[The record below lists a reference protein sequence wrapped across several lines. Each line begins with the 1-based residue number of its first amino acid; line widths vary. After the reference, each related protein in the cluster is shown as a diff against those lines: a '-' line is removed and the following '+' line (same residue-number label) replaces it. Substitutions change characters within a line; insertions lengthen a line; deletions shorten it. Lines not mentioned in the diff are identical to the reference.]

1 MSTATAPP
9 STGGPATARASE
21 EQPFDLR
28 LPDRL
33 ARIPIKVW
41 IGAVLVAVMAISAV
55 LRTRYIGGQFW
66 MDEGLSVGISTHPLA
81 DIPTVLRHD
90 GSPPLFY
97 MLLHVWMSAFGS
109 TETSTHV
116 LSLIFGL
123 LTIPAGA
130 WVAGSLMGRW
140 AAVMAMVLFAL
151 NPFITAYSQETRMY
165 SMMVLLGLLATGG
178 FIHAF
183 VYRRRRYLI
192 LFAACQALMLYTHI
206 WGAFYGVGAFL
217 AFLLIWR
224 ASDERRALVRDA
236 VYAFGAAAVLF
247 LPWLPTLLYQATHT
261 GSPWDSAPNFGAPVQ
276 ISRNLLGGDR
286 ATVALVLTTAIGVAP
301 LWRRDRWRSQPAL
314 LMWTLLIM
322 VVGTLAF
329 GWVLSRISPAWAY
342 RYFAPIVGALLLLFA
357 LGLSRAKVLGLAAI
371 IAVIVFWANP
381 SSYSPQHKSDMR
393 TLAAQVGPLLHPHDM
408 VIVAQPEEVPLAWY
422 YLPAGLRYANP
433 SGLVEDDQSMNWVD
447 ALSRLQNA
455 NPTST
460 FHHLVATL
468 KRNQQVLFVRP
479 LTEGAQNWQAPW
491 TRLVRRRAAQWGALF
506 ASDPSLKAVA
516 VAPNNYRGA
525 CCVANSAVLYRK
537 T

>member
-1 MSTATAPP
+1 MATVTAPQPPRAPAASGATA
-9 STGGPATARASE
+9 
-21 EQPFDLR
+21 EQPFDLHF
-28 LPDRL
+28 PDRL

-41 IGAVLVAVMAISAV
+41 IGLVLVAVMAVSAF

-66 MDEGLSVGISTHPLA
+66 MDEGLSVGISTHPLT

-90 GSPPLFY
+90 GSPPLYY
-97 MLLHVWMSAFGS
+97 MLLHLWMTAFGS
-109 TETSTHV
+109 TEASTHA

-130 WVAGSLMGRW
+130 WVAWSLMGRW
-140 AAVMAMVLFAL
+140 ASVIAMVLFAL

-165 SMMVLLGLLATGG
+165 SLMVLLGLLATGG

-183 VYRRRRYLI
+183 VHRRRAYLI
-192 LFAACQALMLYTHI
+192 LFVVCQALMLYTHI

-217 AFLLIWR
+217 AFLFIWR
-224 ASDERRALVRDA
+224 SSDERRALTRDA
-236 VYAFGAAAVLF
+236 VYAFGGAAVLF

-286 ATVALVLTTAIGVAP
+286 ATVALVLSTAVGVAP
-301 LWRRDRWRSQPAL
+301 LCRRESWRSRAAL
-314 LMWTLLIM
+314 TMWTLLIM

-329 GWVLSRISPAWAY
+329 GWVLSRVSPAWAY
-342 RYFAPIVGALLLLFA
+342 RYFAPILGALLLLFA
-357 LGLSRAKVLGLAAI
+357 LGLSRAKALGLVAI

-393 TLAAQVGPLLHPHDM
+393 TVAAEVGPMLHPHDL

-433 SGLVEDDQSMNWVD
+433 SGLVEDDQSMNWVH
-447 ALSRLQNA
+447 ALDRLQNA
-455 NPTST
+455 SPTST
-460 FHHLVATL
+460 FNRLIATL
-468 KRNQQVLFVRP
+468 KPNQQVLFVRP

-506 ASDPSLKAVA
+506 ASDPSLKPVA
-516 VAPNNYRGA
+516 TAPTNYRGA